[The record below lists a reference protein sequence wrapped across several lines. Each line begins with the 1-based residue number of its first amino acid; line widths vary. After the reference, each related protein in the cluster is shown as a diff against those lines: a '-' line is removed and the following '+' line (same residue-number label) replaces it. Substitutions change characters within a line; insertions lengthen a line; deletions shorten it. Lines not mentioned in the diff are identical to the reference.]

1 MTERIDGRR
10 TRYLHRRGEILS
22 AVTEHALE
30 HGVAA
35 LTLRGAA
42 AAVGVSHATLV
53 HHFATRDDLITEI
66 VDQVLTRALLS
77 PPELI
82 DSGYDA
88 QAGWA
93 YLKSREG
100 LRYARLYISLVG
112 LALYDEPPF
121 ADALR
126 RSLDV
131 RRDALAEGMRRLGC
145 PDEEAQPL
153 ATALLAQLRGLVTDL
168 LLTGDTAR
176 VDAAFAALTADQAD
190 YKLRWA
196 AAPGGT
202 DAALRRA
209 RDSNP

>member
-22 AVTEHALE
+22 AVTEHALD
-30 HGVAA
+30 HGVAR

-53 HHFATRDDLITEI
+53 HHFATRDELIIEI
-66 VDQVLTRALLS
+66 VDQVLTRALL
-77 PPELI
+77 PAPELI
-82 DSGYDA
+82 DSGYDV

-100 LRYARLYISLVG
+100 QRYARLYLSLVG

-126 RSLDV
+126 RSLHV
-131 RRDALAEGMRRLGC
+131 RRDALAEGMRHLGC
-145 PDEEAQPL
+145 PDDEAEPL

-176 VDAAFAALTADQAD
+176 VDAAFAALTADQAR
-190 YKLRWA
+190 YRTRWA
-196 AAPGGT
+196 AGPSGT
-202 DAALRRA
+202 DASPRRA